1 MTATVNRRDFL
12 CTMIG
17 GVAATAA
24 VRTWPFRVFSFPS
37 EIARPRVIW
46 KALGAR
52 SANYLENGFKY
63 RGYYGAWNWDM
74 LAQREA
80 FKAQTLFVL
89 PRDLQP

>member
-1 MTATVNRRDFL
+1 MTTRFDRRSFL
-12 CTMIG
+12 CTLVG

-52 SANYLENGFKY
+52 SANYLENDFKY
-63 RGYYGAWNWDM
+63 PGYYGPWDWDI
-74 LAQREA
+74 LAQRE
-80 FKAQTLFVL
+80 AQTLFVL